1 MELYHGCD
9 AVCSLWI
16 AGKYAL
22 TLVHALDRGRRM
34 QFNDLVQAAQPDPK
48 AVVAGSRP
56 LTAHMHCIDALSND
70 STPNLTNLTTDC
82 RKV

>member
-1 MELYHGCD
+1 
-9 AVCSLWI
+9 
-16 AGKYAL
+16 
-22 TLVHALDRGRRM
+22 M